1 MAEQADLAYPLLIH
15 SFKVVIML
23 SKALLLLRKYH
34 DLTQSQLSS
43 ELGVSNSHL
52 SEIESGKKQPSL
64 DVLGRYSVFFE
75 IPLSSIIFFSE
86 HIDDKKVTE
95 KARIGLAGSIL
106 TMLEWNLKRH
116 EKKKKLTA

>member
-1 MAEQADLAYPLLIH
+1 
-15 SFKVVIML
+15 ML

>member
-1 MAEQADLAYPLLIH
+1 
-15 SFKVVIML
+15 ML

-43 ELGVSNSHL
+43 ELGVSNSYL

-64 DVLGRYSVFFE
+64 DVLGRYSDFFE

-86 HIDDKKVTE
+86 HIDDKKITE
-95 KARIGLAGSIL
+95 RARLGFAGSIL
-106 TMLEWNLKRH
+106 SMLEWNLKRH